1 MLIIVNYSLNHLH
14 FTFENINFARNSN
27 TNNHETTETPL
38 RTAVVPNLL
47 LCGGNA
53 TTKNIGIK
61 AIG

>member
-14 FTFENINFARNSN
+14 FTFENINFVRNSN

-47 LCGGNA
+47 LCGGNG
-53 TTKNIGIK
+53 TTKNVRNKTFG
-61 AIG
+61 